1 VIHHQQYTLSAFVQ
15 QQIRRGVGAAY
26 FQRKRGRY
34 RSPTNNLL
42 HRSALMLIQAL
53 ACFGQVWGGRSGGE
67 PATVP
72 VRHSW
77 QVAPS
82 PVKLRYIA
90 QYAVGTTALDL
101 GSGMG
106 FYAHALARR
115 GFRVVGMDLAPPAE
129 GIAAVTQA
137 RLHAVPFARPFDLV
151 LAFDVLE
158 HEDDEQQ
165 ALTELRRLV
174 GRRLLLSVP
183 NADDD
188 RLIPYNLT
196 YKHHIDKTHRRE
208 YTVAELRQK
217 LQAAG
222 FRPLVI
228 QTEGPV
234 SPALLAEFV
243 QPHALRR
250 PVRMLLKLLHLTGIL
265 SNGQLMAD
273 IYVVAEPQ

>member
-1 VIHHQQYTLSAFVQ
+1 MHQQRYTLSRFVQ
-15 QQIRRGVGAAY
+15 QQIRHGVEVVS

-34 RSPTNNLL
+34 RLPTNKLL
-42 HRSALMLIQAL
+42 HLSALASIHAL
-53 ACFGQVWGGRSGGE
+53 ACLGQVGGGRPAGE
-67 PATVP
+67 PATAP
-72 VRHSW
+72 VKHSW
-77 QVAPS
+77 QMAPS
-82 PVKLRYIA
+82 PVKVRYIA

-106 FYAHALARR
+106 FYAHALTRR

-137 RLHAVPFARPFDLV
+137 RLSAVPFARPFDLV

-222 FRPLVI
+222 FRLLVM

-234 SPALLAEFV
+234 NPALLAEFV

-250 PVRMLLKLLHLTGIL
+250 PVRLLLKLLHRTGIL
-265 SNGQLMAD
+265 SNAQLMAD